1 MLPMFLAVI
10 DQTIVAT
17 ALPNIASEFQSVEWT
32 SGIVVGYLVAATI
45 LSPVYGR
52 LGDAFGRRKLL
63 FIALAIFI
71 AASVLCAAANSIGM
85 LIAAR
90 VLQGVGGSGLM
101 SLSQALIG
109 EAVRPRDRARFQG
122 FLAGIAVTSNTLG
135 PIVGGLLTQY
145 FGWRSIFLVNIPFG
159 LMAVLLLA
167 RLPVRDV
174 AREPFKFDVP
184 GLLLF
189 ALMVASL
196 LGGLQEMQRFD
207 LSVLHIVV
215 ILVAVS
221 AVALVLLLRWEART
235 PDPLLP
241 LSLLRDRS
249 VWRSDAMAACH
260 GATLVSLLTFLPIYY
275 RTVHG
280 ADAAEIGLLMAPMTI
295 AIAIGSM
302 LTGMI
307 VSRTGHSAI
316 VPSVGTA
323 ATAITLLLLG
333 LASPILTPREASLV
347 LACAAF
353 FMGSVMSVV
362 QVTVQTAAGPS
373 LLGRAASSV
382 QLSRALGAALGTAT
396 VSVVIFA
403 TISFT
408 DPAGIAVFGALLDAG
423 SDAASTI
430 APELRSAAEAGIG
443 TAFRVGFMVIG
454 LFAAASS
461 ALAWTLPMRRIE

>member
-17 ALPNIASEFQSVEWT
+17 ALPSIASELQSVEWT
-32 SGIVVGYLVAATI
+32 SGIVVGYLIAATI

-63 FIALAIFI
+63 FIALGIFVG
-71 AASVLCAAANSIGM
+71 ASVLCALADSIGT

-122 FLAGIAVTSNTLG
+122 FLAGVAVTSNTLG
-135 PIVGGLLTQY
+135 PVVGGLLTQY
-145 FGWRSIFLVNIPFG
+145 FGWRSIFLVNVPVG
-159 LMAVLLLA
+159 LLAVLLLA
-167 RLPVRDV
+167 RLPVRNV
-174 AREPFKFDVP
+174 AREPFQFDGM

-189 ALMVASL
+189 ALMVTSL
-196 LGGLQEMQRFD
+196 LGALQELQRFD
-207 LSVLHIVV
+207 FAVFYVV
-215 ILVAVS
+215 VTLMVVAV
-221 AVALVLLLRWEART
+221 VALFLLYRWEKRA

-249 VWRSDAMAACH
+249 IWRSDAMAACH
-260 GATLVSLLTFLPIYY
+260 GATLVSLLTFLPIYF

-280 ADAAEIGLLMAPMTI
+280 SDAAEIGLLMAPMTI

-302 LTGMI
+302 LTGTI
-307 VSRTGHSAI
+307 VARTGHSAI
-316 VPSVGTA
+316 LPSLGTA
-323 ATAITLLLLG
+323 ATAIALVLLSLV
-333 LASPILTPREASLV
+333 SPVLTPRAASLV
-347 LACAAF
+347 LACATF

-373 LLGRAASSV
+373 QLGRAASSV

-396 VSVVIFA
+396 VSLAIFA
-403 TISFT
+403 TISLT
-408 DPAGIAVFGALLDAG
+408 DPQAIAVFSALL
-423 SDAASTI
+423 
-430 APELRSAAEAGIG
+430 EAGPDALSTFSPAMISEVASGIG
-443 TAFRVGFMVIG
+443 SAFRVGFLLIAA
-454 LFAAASS
+454 FAAISS
-461 ALAWTLPMRRIE
+461 VLAWTLPMRRIE